1 MASVPRFLEGVGGE
15 VELNL
20 PDGIHP
26 NARGHELLAQ
36 KLVGPLET
44 MLGD

>member
-1 MASVPRFLEGVGGE
+1 MASVPRFLEGVGGQ

-26 NARGHELLAQ
+26 NARGHELLAE
-36 KLVGPLET
+36 KLVAPLET
-44 MLGD
+44 LLAD